1 MHAIP
6 NVPFGKVTNR
16 HVVRLFFPRMYDR
29 QETNAVPST
38 DLASIYDRAL
48 RPIMLNLMPNQAGHW
63 PVTYDAAVALYRDR
77 HGHIRPGSLDVPS
90 HLLPDLARDFLN
102 RISALQPYF
111 RDAYFGHELRGWKGA
126 TVHDPADE
134 DDRQEG
140 LADLTNLL
148 DMDLINRQL
157 WNVDVALEFGVP
169 RHIVTWRADA
179 HERIIRWI
187 LPDIQNIDRVTS
199 SKRFYHDKAMHL
211 QDIAGFRWAPSQQQG
226 HGVRYIQAYTTE
238 KAVSYQH
245 HDGLFSPHSPEE
257 LLYKPRHRKLLQAL
271 DKQSEILQACAGG
284 TASEQQDGCAR
295 LEIRVPLSRAEDVLL
310 DPLQIV
316 EATVVKIPSRE
327 WW

>member
-257 LLYKPRHRKLLQAL
+257 PLYKPRHRKLLQAL

-316 EATVVKIPSRE
+316 EATIVKIPSRE